1 MNIGYAFDI
10 NYVDLFIN
18 SIYSIIKNNNCKINF
33 YVITDKQNTIDSINS
48 KINDVLNKNCSI
60 VFAIMESS
68 DVNYYRKNTRNSD
81 ELRKDI
87 NVIHYGQILFQKYFN
102 VDKILFLEPDQI
114 ILKNIKTLF
123 DTNMD
128 NFGIAACPVKNWNPS
143 IIYDHTIIR
152 DRDKYIYND
161 KIFYFNAGVTLLNFK
176 YWSDNNLFKQFHK
189 IMIKNKNS
197 PEHLYLFYTQGI
209 LNILFYNNYKLIDPK
224 YNCVLTE
231 MYLEKKKYKNKIVD
245 DCAILHFNGQTVFNK
260 KIDNDVKDKCLNLY
274 KNYDIINIL
283 GEKQTIPIKK
293 ENPISPSKQDNTSNT
308 IKQTNPVIT
317 NIPINQTIPTDPIN
331 LLNQIEVF
339 KNYDLL
345 VISPGGSCQTILM
358 DMIIESNNNI
368 SMNLRSD
375 ADNLKH
381 LSSYKNSIFNA
392 SSFSKILYIHRDPL
406 KVLNSHFNRNW
417 YKMQYKKIS
426 NYSDFNKNHLFDDK
440 NTLFKECLKEK
451 KDLTNISQ
459 HFYNWCDY
467 NGKIYFLDIDNPDK
481 KSLFKFLEFEIKR
494 FDEIDSNKTKYDD
507 PSDIVLFYKEIDSK
521 IKTKIKEIN
530 KLNNYF

>member
-18 SIYSIIKNNNCKINF
+18 SIYSIIKNNNCKIYF
-33 YVITDKQNTIDSINS
+33 YVITDNQNTIDSINS
-48 KINDVLNKNCSI
+48 KINDILNKNCSI

-143 IIYDHTIIR
+143 IIYDQTIIR

-176 YWSDNNLFKQFHK
+176 YWSDNNLFNHFHK

-209 LNILFYNNYKLIDPK
+209 LNILFYNNYKFIDPK

-231 MYLEKKKYKNKIVD
+231 MYLEKKNKNKIVD
-245 DCAILHFNGQTVFNK
+245 DCAILHFNGQTVFHKN
-260 KIDNDVKDKCLNLY
+260 IDNDVKDKCLNLY

-293 ENPISPSKQDNTSNT
+293 ENPISPDNTSKQDNTSNT
-308 IKQTNPVIT
+308 IKQ
-317 NIPINQTIPTDPIN
+317 PIQ
-331 LLNQIEVF
+331 L
-339 KNYDLL
+339 
-345 VISPGGSCQTILM
+345 
-358 DMIIESNNNI
+358 
-368 SMNLRSD
+368 
-375 ADNLKH
+375 
-381 LSSYKNSIFNA
+381 
-392 SSFSKILYIHRDPL
+392 
-406 KVLNSHFNRNW
+406 
-417 YKMQYKKIS
+417 
-426 NYSDFNKNHLFDDK
+426 
-440 NTLFKECLKEK
+440 
-451 KDLTNISQ
+451 
-459 HFYNWCDY
+459 
-467 NGKIYFLDIDNPDK
+467 IY
-481 KSLFKFLEFEIKR
+481 
-494 FDEIDSNKTKYDD
+494 
-507 PSDIVLFYKEIDSK
+507 
-521 IKTKIKEIN
+521 
-530 KLNNYF
+530 